1 MFLTSCIPPTPHTQG
16 SDWDYLLPSSAESRP
31 NTSVSILV
39 PPSAPSPPCC
49 LLPSTHPGAMP
60 SLQGAHGAMLQTFPI
75 HPPSL
80 PTRFFCL
87 SWQKQHAGCSITLHQ
102 QGRCARDAPQGEPAD
117 QCSSFAHHCPGLT
130 WGHLKDTTRADISQG
145 CPQTPAEIRSQSAL
159 LR

>member
-1 MFLTSCIPPTPHTQG
+1 MKQISRKPSRSEHTTGLLLSQTETCFKHVSDILHPSTPHTQL

-31 NTSVSILV
+31 KTSVSFLV

-75 HPPSL
+75 HPPPL
-80 PTRFFCL
+80 PTLFFCL
-87 SWQKQHAGCSITLHQ
+87 SWQRQHAGCSITLQSHLHQ

-130 WGHLKDTTRADISQG
+130 
-145 CPQTPAEIRSQSAL
+145 
-159 LR
+159 